1 MKRIGIGYPLIV
13 LFMLMTALP
22 FAGSAQ
28 QSNPPKTQQSDP
40 PKTKKKH
47 FIKEVYASWG
57 YNTEWYTHSS
67 VHVSQPS
74 LGNDY
79 TLQSIRAHDHKGWD
93 EGLFQEAISIPQYN
107 YRLGFL
113 LNEEKGWGFEINFDH
128 TKYIISDQNAHIKG
142 RLNNHPVDSTIAF
155 NEANGFYYFLN
166 NGANFLLFN
175 VTKRW
180 HLYKSYDEKVKVDFL
195 GKFGVGPVIPHT
207 QNSFFGKENHQG
219 FQFGGWNTGAEGSLR
234 ATFFRHVYLEYS
246 SKLDYARYSGLNV
259 YEGKAHQA
267 FGTYEM
273 ILSLGFVIPTGKKN

>member
-1 MKRIGIGYPLIV
+1 MRKKINRYLFPALI
-13 LFMLMTALP
+13 LATGLP
-22 FAGSAQ
+22 FFGFAQ
-28 QSNPPKTQQSDP
+28 QKPEQK
-40 PKTKKKH
+40 KKKH

-57 YNTEWYTHSS
+57 YNQEWYTHSTI
-67 VHVSQPS
+67 HVSQPS

-79 TLQSIRAHDHKGWD
+79 NFVHVRAHDHKGWD
-93 EGLFQEAISIPQYN
+93 DGLFHEAISIPQYN

-128 TKYIISDQNAHIKG
+128 TKYIFADQNVALKG
-142 RLNNHPVDSTIAF
+142 KLGGRSVDTTIAF
-155 NEANGFYYFLN
+155 NQANGFYYFLN

-175 VTKRW
+175 VTKKF
-180 HLYKSYDEKVKVDFL
+180 HLLKTHDEKVKVDFL

-207 QNSFFGKENHQG
+207 QNSLFGEANHQG

-234 ATFFRHVYLEYS
+234 ATFFRYAYLEYS
-246 SKLDYARYSGLNV
+246 NKIDYARYSGLNL

-273 ILSLGFVIPTGKKN
+273 ILSIGLIIPTTSRH